1 MNYEIPAGTARLI
14 KHGGRIA
21 LRYHLLKTTT
31 LCLLLSILE
40 DGMAAV
46 QALKQIG
53 IDTEALI
60 RQIEETLTQSQAAE
74 GAPAETTNEQP
85 AEGAA
90 ETLPELD
97 VVCLRIVKLLVL
109 EDRLANGKREGDLL
123 LMLAMTATTRLR
135 LSYNHWG

>member
-14 KHGGRIA
+14 KHGGTIA

-40 DGMAAV
+40 DGMTAV

-60 RQIEETLTQSQAAE
+60 
-74 GAPAETTNEQP
+74 
-85 AEGAA
+85 
-90 ETLPELD
+90 
-97 VVCLRIVKLLVL
+97 
-109 EDRLANGKREGDLL
+109 
-123 LMLAMTATTRLR
+123 
-135 LSYNHWG
+135 

>member
-14 KHGGRIA
+14 KHGGTIA

-40 DGMAAV
+40 DGMTAV

-60 RQIEETLTQSQAAE
+60 RQIEETLTQSQATE

-123 LMLAMTATTRLR
+123 LMLAMLHDRNNEAKTL
-135 LSYNHWG
+135 L